1 MPHPIPEIPG
11 VEPSDPA
18 ITHYLKERLSD
29 LCQVPNRQIRFPG
42 SQPISFSLDSLQ
54 LLESMD
60 FWVCEKSD
68 GVRVLVFIV
77 MNGALGVQE
86 TWLVSLCSMSESC
99 LSSFPTHSNKEREY
113 IREWVGKATNAWSQ
127 GAERDG
133 VVQPESRLEA
143 NVLPG
148 GQEATV
154 LSGPGLELSALGEE
168 RHAPHRYRTRWR
180 ARH

>member
-11 VEPSDPA
+11 VEASDPA

-29 LCQVPNRQIRFPG
+29 LCQVPNRQVRFPG

-77 MNGALGVQE
+77 MNGAVGVQE
-86 TWLVSLCSMSESC
+86 TWLVSPCSMSESC
-99 LSSFPTHSNKEREY
+99 LSWFPTHYNKEREY

-154 LSGPGLELSALGEE
+154 LSSSGLELPTLGEE